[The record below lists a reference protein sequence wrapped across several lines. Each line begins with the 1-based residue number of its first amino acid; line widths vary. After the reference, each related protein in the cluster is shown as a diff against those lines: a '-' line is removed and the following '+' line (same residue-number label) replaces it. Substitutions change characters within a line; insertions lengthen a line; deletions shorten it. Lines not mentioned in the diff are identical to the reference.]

1 VRLPLRLEAFRE
13 RRFRLLFSAHAFSLL
28 GDNVVPVAL
37 AFAVLDLTGSVADLG
52 LVLAA
57 RQVPLAA
64 FVLVGGVWG
73 DRLPRHAVMVGSD
86 LVRLASQG
94 LLAGLL
100 IGHQATLWELA
111 VLQAVH
117 GTATAF
123 FRPAATGV
131 VPQTVSAE
139 LLQAA
144 NAMIFLASSSAT
156 IVGPAISGALVAAV
170 GPGWALAVDA
180 ASFGVSAS
188 FLARLDV
195 RGRAQAA
202 AGFLAELAAG
212 WNEVRSRTWLWS
224 SIMDFALFQFVVLSS
239 FLVLGPAVAKADLG
253 GASAW
258 AAILACFG
266 GGSVAGALAAMRVQ
280 ARYPLRA
287 AVVVILGMAPVLL
300 LLGAAAPTPAIA
312 AGAFV
317 GGAAL
322 SFCDTLWVTTLQS
335 HIPADSLSRVSAY
348 DWMGSTVLFP
358 LGLAVAGPVAA
369 AVGIR
374 ETLFGACAF
383 LVVSS
388 CVMLSLPA
396 VRHLRAALAATAAGQ
411 PAEAL
416 EAVEPS

>member
-1 VRLPLRLEAFRE
+1 
-13 RRFRLLFSAHAFSLL
+13 
-28 GDNVVPVAL
+28 
-37 AFAVLDLTGSVADLG
+37 
-52 LVLAA
+52 
-57 RQVPLAA
+57 
-64 FVLVGGVWG
+64 
-73 DRLPRHAVMVGSD
+73 
-86 LVRLASQG
+86 
-94 LLAGLL
+94 
-100 IGHQATLWELA
+100 
-111 VLQAVH
+111 
-117 GTATAF
+117 
-123 FRPAATGV
+123 
-131 VPQTVSAE
+131 
-139 LLQAA
+139 
-144 NAMIFLASSSAT
+144 
-156 IVGPAISGALVAAV
+156 
-170 GPGWALAVDA
+170 
-180 ASFGVSAS
+180 
-188 FLARLDV
+188 
-195 RGRAQAA
+195 
-202 AGFLAELAAG
+202 
-212 WNEVRSRTWLWS
+212 
-224 SIMDFALFQFVVLSS
+224 MDFALFQFVVLSS